1 VPRCDALD
9 WMKAIGI
16 TLVVYGHVAH
26 ATTVPWTPPIYVKQF
41 GVAFFL
47 FAAAVTL
54 AREHRS
60 RLDVL
65 VARLVPVYLF
75 GIATALAMTAIGLAA
90 GTGAD
95 LSNYLPFMAGA
106 NVFVNHFP
114 ANPTTWYLG
123 TYIHAVLLWA
133 VLLSGR
139 RLGVAAIVLALVI
152 EVPLRAVLM
161 QWAGSYVAYMLLTNW
176 LSVFVAGLVIGAQP
190 IAPARGGAVRYL
202 LPLTVGVALSAT
214 LIGSLS
220 PVPEFPFMTIGS
232 GASGVLGVSIASS
245 AWYLAVTLLVFR
257 AAERVPVANAARFLA
272 RHSLIIMLAH
282 MPIFFALNPVLAGWG
297 WSYGARVAIEL
308 VICLPV
314 LALVSAVILSVVR
327 PQVITARIMAS
338 LNQHALSR
346 STAPPRLASLEPR

>member
-1 VPRCDALD
+1 MPRCDALD

-54 AREHRS
+54 ARER
-60 RLDVL
+60 RGRFEVL
-65 VARLVPVYLF
+65 VARLVPVYVF
-75 GIATALAMTAIGLAA
+75 GLATAAVMTAIGLVG

-95 LSNYLPFMAGA
+95 LSNYLPFLAGA
-106 NVFVNHFP
+106 NVFVDHFP

-123 TYIHAVLLWA
+123 TYIHALLLWA

-139 RLGVAAIVLALVI
+139 RLGVMAIVAALAI
-152 EVPLRAVLM
+152 EVVLRAVLM
-161 QWAGSYVAYMLLTNW
+161 QAAGSYVAYMLLTNW

-190 IAPARGGAVRYL
+190 IVPARGSAVRYAWPLAVGAIGAAL
-202 LPLTVGVALSAT
+202 LIGALSPT
-214 LIGSLS
+214 
-220 PVPEFPFMTIGS
+220 PEFPFMTIGS
-232 GASGVLGVSIASS
+232 GAAGVLGVSIASS

-257 AAERVPVANAARFLA
+257 IAERVPVVSAARFLA

-282 MPIFFALNPVLAGWG
+282 MPIFFALNPVLAGMG
-297 WSYGARVAIEL
+297 WSYGARVAVEL
-308 VICLPV
+308 VICLPL
-314 LALVSAVILSVVR
+314 LAWVSAAILSVVK
-327 PQVITARIMAS
+327 PQAIAARIVATV
-338 LNQHALSR
+338 NRHPNAR
-346 STAPPRLASLEPR
+346 STAPPRLASVEPR